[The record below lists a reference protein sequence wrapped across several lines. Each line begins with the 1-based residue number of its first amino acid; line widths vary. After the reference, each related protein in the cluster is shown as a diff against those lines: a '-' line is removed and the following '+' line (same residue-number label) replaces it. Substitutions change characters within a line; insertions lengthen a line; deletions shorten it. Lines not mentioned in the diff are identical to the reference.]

1 MEDYHKARPLIRRSL
16 KIYLNL
22 IVILAVFLTGVLIGA
37 WKVNQITP
45 YQAAE
50 AIINKATSHLST
62 EKVDFNIFWK
72 AWDIVQNK
80 YVGRPVDERNLFYG
94 EMSGLVASLQ
104 DPYSVFFNPDLT
116 QAFNQEISGTF
127 DGIGIEIGIKKNQ
140 LVVIAPLPDSPAEKT
155 GILAGD
161 KIMKIDSV
169 DTNTITIDTAVNL
182 IRGKEGTTVNLLIE
196 REGENEPLSFTVTRE
211 VIKVQS
217 ITWEIIDSN
226 IAYLKISHFNEDTEK
241 NFQKAINEII
251 LKEPKGIIL
260 DLRNN
265 PGGYLDVAIDI
276 TGSFVEKEKIVVIE
290 DYGDGRR
297 TEYKS
302 DDGGSLS
309 NYPVVVLVN
318 NGSASAS
325 EIMAGALQDYGV
337 ATIVGEQTFGKGSV
351 QELTEFSDGSSLK
364 LSVAKWLTPTGR
376 SINEEGIK
384 PDVEVKLSEDDY
396 NSDRDPQLE
405 KAIEILTGSSNS

>member
-1 MEDYHKARPLIRRSL
+1 
-16 KIYLNL
+16 
-22 IVILAVFLTGVLIGA
+22 
-37 WKVNQITP
+37 
-45 YQAAE
+45 
-50 AIINKATSHLST
+50 
-62 EKVDFNIFWK
+62 
-72 AWDIVQNK
+72 
-80 YVGRPVDERNLFYG
+80 
-94 EMSGLVASLQ
+94 
-104 DPYSVFFNPDLT
+104 
-116 QAFNQEISGTF
+116 
-127 DGIGIEIGIKKNQ
+127 

>member
-94 EMSGLVASLQ
+94 AMSGLVASLQ